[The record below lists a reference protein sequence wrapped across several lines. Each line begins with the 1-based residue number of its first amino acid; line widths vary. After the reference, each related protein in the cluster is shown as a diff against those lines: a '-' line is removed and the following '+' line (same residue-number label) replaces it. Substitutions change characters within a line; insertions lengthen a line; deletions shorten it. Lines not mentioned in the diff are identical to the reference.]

1 MKKSTRGLKLIFAS
15 LIMLLALNS
24 NILLAQSTDEFV
36 ADRDRAI
43 ALVNENKYAQA
54 LPILEKLAADK
65 RADGQ
70 IFLGLGL
77 TYWRMQDAVFTD
89 RDKWKQTRLKAR
101 EAFLK
106 ARDLGTSIPEIDLII
121 ASIRADGGDKAA
133 SDNPQAQ
140 AASEQAD
147 EAFKSGDY
155 KKAAAEYEKAA
166 TLDPTWYEAALYAGN
181 SFYSMK
187 DYDKAA
193 VWFAKAIAIDPNR
206 ETAYRYW
213 ADGLMNSG
221 KNKEAEDKF
230 TDAIIAEPYSS
241 AAWRGLNQYA
251 GRNNIKLAHPKIVV
265 PVDFSSSGNGKTNI
279 TLGMESLMGE
289 KKDDGSVGWM
299 MYGISR
305 SLWQTD
311 KEGKLSEKFA
321 KAYPTERVYRHSL
334 AEEADSLR
342 MVLTMLKEGKNGKK
356 AKNLDPSLAKLKKLD
371 EEGLLE
377 TYILFAR
384 SDAGIK
390 EDYPAYRQTNRDKL
404 KRYLTEY
411 VMKNGGN

>member
-77 TYWRMQDAVFTD
+77 THWRMQEAVFND
-89 RDKWKQTRLKAR
+89 QVKWKQTRLKAR

-106 ARDLGTSIPEIDLII
+106 ARELGTSIPEIDLII
-121 ASIRADGGDKAA
+121 ASIRADGGDKTA

-140 AASEQAD
+140 TASEAAL
-147 EAFKSGDY
+147 EAFTSGDY

-166 TLDPTWYEAALYAGN
+166 MLDPTWYEAALYAGN
-181 SFYSMK
+181 SFYAQK
-187 DYDKAA
+187 NYDKAA

-251 GRNNIKLAHPKIVV
+251 GRNNIQLAHPKIVV
-265 PVDFSSSGNGKTNI
+265 PVDFSAKGDGNTNI
-279 TLGMESLMGE
+279 TLSIDSLMGS
-289 KKDDGSVGWM
+289 KKDDGSAGWM

-305 SLWQTD
+305 SNWQTGKD
-311 KEGKLSEKFA
+311 GKLSEKFA
-321 KAYPTERVYRHSL
+321 AAYPNERVYRHSL
-334 AEEADSLR
+334 AEETDALR
-342 MVLTMLKEGKNGKK
+342 MVLVLSKDKEGKK
-356 AKNLDPSLAKLKKLD
+356 AKKLEPSVAKLKKLD

-377 TYILFAR
+377 SYILFAR

-390 EDYPAYRQTNRDKL
+390 QDYAAYRQNNRDKL

>member
-77 TYWRMQDAVFTD
+77 TYWRMHDAIFTD

-140 AASEQAD
+140 AASEQAG
-147 EAFKSGDY
+147 EAFTSGDY

-181 SFYSMK
+181 SFYAQK
-187 DYDKAA
+187 NYDKAA
-193 VWFAKAIAIDPNR
+193 VWFAKAIAIDPHR

-213 ADGLMNSG
+213 ADGLVNSG

-241 AAWRGLNQYA
+241 AAWRGLKQYA
-251 GRNNIKLAHPKIVV
+251 VRSNINLAHPKIIV
-265 PVDFSSSGNGKTNI
+265 PVDFSSSGDGNTKI
-279 TLGMESLMGE
+279 TLGSLMGG
-289 KKDDGSVGWM
+289 KDDDGSFAWT

-305 SLWQTD
+305 AIWQTD
-311 KEGKLSEKFA
+311 KTGKLSEKFA
-321 KAYPTERVYRHSL
+321 AAYPNERVYRHSL
-334 AEEADSLR
+334 AEETDALR
-342 MVLTMLKEGKNGKK
+342 MVLIGVKDSKK
-356 AKNLDPSLAKLKKLD
+356 YKKLDSSLAMLKKLD
-371 EEGLLE
+371 AEGLLE
-377 TYILFAR
+377 AYVLFVRA
-384 SDAGIK
+384 DAGIK
-390 EDYPAYRQTNRDKL
+390 HDYAAYRQNNRDKL

-411 VMKNGGN
+411 VMKNGGQ